1 MLRLSRYLALAAF
14 LLTLSA
20 ILACGGDEEEG
31 STDDPSAT
39 GSSGNRASPT
49 EILPIVSPTPKPTLS
64 AACAQAAQSAPTA
77 TPPEVQVKQYTSKP
91 EMTIDTTKT
100 YLAHV
105 YTEKGHIVLNL
116 LPNLAPEHV
125 NSFVFLAKDNYFDG
139 QTFHRVVKSPQ
150 PFVAQTGDPTGTG
163 SGGPGYTLPAEFS
176 QTPFDRGVVGA
187 ARTNDP
193 NSAGSQWFITLGPAP
208 HLNGGYTVFAQVA
221 AGMEV
226 ADCIEQGDR
235 IVELT
240 VEEL

>member
-1 MLRLSRYLALAAF
+1 MSGYWRFLALISLLLALLAA
-14 LLTLSA
+14 A
-20 ILACGGDEEEG
+20 ACGGDEEDTPDGESVATTAPAG
-31 STDDPSAT
+31 LTD
-39 GSSGNRASPT
+39 SPGLT
-49 EILPIVSPTPKPTLS
+49 PAPTPKPTLS
-64 AACAQAAQSAPTA
+64 EACRAAASSAPTA
-77 TPPEVQVKQYTSKP
+77 TPPEVQMKTYPGKP
-91 EMTIDTTKT
+91 EMTIDPAKT

-116 LPNLAPEHV
+116 LPELAPEHV
-125 NSFVFLAKDNYFDG
+125 NSFVFLANDNFFDG
-139 QTFHRVVKSPQ
+139 LTFHRVVKSPE
-150 PFVAQTGDPTGTG
+150 PFVAQTGDPTGSG

-176 QTPFDRGVVGA
+176 QTPFERGVVGM

-193 NSAGSQWFITLGPAP
+193 NSAGSQWFITLGTAS
-208 HLNGGYTVFAQVA
+208 HLNGQYTVFAQVA